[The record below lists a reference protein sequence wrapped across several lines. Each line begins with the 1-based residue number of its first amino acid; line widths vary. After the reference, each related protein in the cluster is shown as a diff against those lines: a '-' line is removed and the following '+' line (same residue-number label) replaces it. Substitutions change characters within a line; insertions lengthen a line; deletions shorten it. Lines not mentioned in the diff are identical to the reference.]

1 MSVEEKM
8 YSLVEMY
15 EGSGQSL
22 REFCEAHDLKRTTF
36 YYWLK
41 KKRGLTRKATKAGNV
56 GGFVKVSKPKASVIP
71 AGLAVEVSY
80 GNGVQLKASCRSIS
94 EVRALVTLLSD
105 V

>member
-8 YSLVEMY
+8 YGLVDLY
-15 EGSGQSL
+15 EEGGQSM
-22 REFCEAHDLKRTTF
+22 REFCEEHGLKRTTF

-41 KKRGLTRKATKAGNV
+41 KKRGLTRKAIKPEQV
-56 GGFVKVSKPKASVIP
+56 GGFVKITKPKESVIP
-71 AGLAVEVSY
+71 EGLAVEVSY
-80 GNGVQLKASCRSIS
+80 GNGIQLKASCRNMT